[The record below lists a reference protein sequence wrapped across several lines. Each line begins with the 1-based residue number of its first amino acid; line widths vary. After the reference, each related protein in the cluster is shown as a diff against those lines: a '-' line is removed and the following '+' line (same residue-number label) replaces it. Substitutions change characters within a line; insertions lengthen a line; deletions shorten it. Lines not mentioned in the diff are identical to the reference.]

1 MSKSITSRHTSAA
14 APVLSAGS
22 SIPRAK
28 RTAQIGPK
36 SSSKSLHVKVRDTVA
51 VRSRSKKTSGQPV
64 LEVDLNRMVA
74 GEVARQLRQS
84 GITPSVTNGE
94 DAYVREARE
103 YAHKAFGDAA
113 KANRWLVRPSV
124 RLGGVSP
131 IDYLETHDDAG
142 AVYAALDAIAYGF
155 PL

>member
-14 APVLSAGS
+14 APVLSAVS
-22 SIPRAK
+22 PIPRAK

-36 SSSKSLHVKVRDTVA
+36 PSSKPLHGKVRDTVA
-51 VRSRSKKTSGQPV
+51 VKSRSIKASGKPV
-64 LEVDLNRMVA
+64 IEVNLNSLVA

-84 GITPSVTNGE
+84 GITPSVTNDE
-94 DAYVREARE
+94 NAHVRAARE
-103 YAHKAFGDAA
+103 YAHKVFGDAE
-113 KANRWLVRPSV
+113 KANPWLVRPSV

-131 IDYLETHDDAG
+131 IDYLETHDDDG
-142 AVYAALDAIAYGF
+142 PVYAALDAIAYGF